1 MNTARIAHAPATT
14 DLANNDGAPSRESAP
29 SGLEALLQRS
39 DLWRGRDAAPRTDA
53 VATGHAPL
61 DAALPG
67 GGWPNGALT
76 EILHEQEGGGE
87 LQLLMPALANLSQ
100 GKRWIVWV
108 GMPHLPYAPAI
119 AASGVNLAHLLLV
132 QPRTARD
139 RLWTLEQSLRSGA
152 CAAAVGWSL
161 DSTDE
166 RALRRLQLAAEE
178 GRALGFLFRP
188 AHVARQGS
196 PAALRLRVE
205 PGATGPV
212 VHVLKCRGG
221 WTRGP
226 VRLHAVA

>member
-1 MNTARIAHAPATT
+1 MNIARFAHAPATT
-14 DLANNDGAPSRESAP
+14 DLAAKEGPP
-29 SGLEALLQRS
+29 SGLEALLQRP
-39 DLWRGRDAAPRTDA
+39 DLWRGRDAAPRADA
-53 VATGHAPL
+53 VATGHPSL

-76 EILHEQEGGGE
+76 EILHDQEGGGE
-87 LQLLMPALANLSQ
+87 LQLLMPALARLTQ
-100 GKRWIVWV
+100 GDRWVVWV
-108 GMPHLPYAPAI
+108 GMPHLPYAPAL
-119 AASGVNLAHLLLV
+119 AASGIDLARLLLV
-132 QPRTARD
+132 QPRTDRD

-152 CAAAVGWSL
+152 CAAAVGWPL
-161 DSTDE
+161 QSTDE

-205 PGATGPV
+205 PGAEGAV